1 MLKTTQTASSYN
13 RRLRRFL
20 LLTMLLAA
28 CFVVSFGDVVSA
40 QTISRE
46 QLVFLTAEWKG
57 ERFSDGRP
65 KVPDGVLARM
75 RKVSIEEAWG
85 YLRSHGYQSQFEGDW
100 KTIHNDV
107 PVVGRALT
115 AQYMPARA
123 ELAKRML
130 DRGHQEGRIGAMNSW
145 PIDALQPGD
154 VYVADGFGKIHDGTL
169 IGDNLGNSIFAKSG
183 NGVVFD
189 GSVRDLAGLSEINGF
204 NAFVRG
210 WDPTAIRDMMLM
222 GLNTPVRIGHV
233 TVLPGDVVLAKR
245 EGVIFIPAH
254 LAEAVVDQAE
264 RIMLRDRF
272 GHQRLREG
280 TYTPGQIDT
289 RWTKEIEADFTT
301 WLSQNKDR
309 LDVPRATIEALI
321 RERSPS
327 SKSPPGGQAVEG
339 RNSGRLASRI
349 SSAIADGTS
358 PAHGRAICG
367 VWESINDDHY
377 DDAQHATMLPRRR
390 LAQPPRPAQIGGPCR
405 PFAGCDDACSP

>member
-1 MLKTTQTASSYN
+1 MKKTTKTASSNN
-13 RRLRRFL
+13 RRKRRV
-20 LLTMLLAA
+20 MLMTTSLVA
-28 CFVVSFGDVVSA
+28 CFVVSFGDVVPA

-57 ERFSDGRP
+57 ERFPDGRP
-65 KVPDGVLARM
+65 KVPDLVLARM

-85 YLRSHGYQSQFEGDW
+85 FVRSHGYQSQFEGDW

-123 ELAKRML
+123 ELARRML
-130 DRGHQEGRIGAMNSW
+130 DRGHQEGRVGAMNSW

-154 VYVADGFGKIHDGTL
+154 VYVADGFGKIHEGTL
-169 IGDNLGNSIFAKSG
+169 IGDNLGNAIFAKSG

-189 GSVRDLAGLSEINGF
+189 GSVRDLQGLAEINGF

-289 RWTKEIEADFTT
+289 RWTKEIEEDFTR
-301 WLSQNKDR
+301 WLLQNKDR

-327 SKSPPGGQAVEG
+327 GK
-339 RNSGRLASRI
+339 
-349 SSAIADGTS
+349 
-358 PAHGRAICG
+358 
-367 VWESINDDHY
+367 
-377 DDAQHATMLPRRR
+377 
-390 LAQPPRPAQIGGPCR
+390 
-405 PFAGCDDACSP
+405 

>member
-1 MLKTTQTASSYN
+1 MLKTTQIASSHN
-13 RRLRRFL
+13 RREQRVM
-20 LLTMLLAA
+20 LLTTSLMA
-28 CFVVSFGDVVSA
+28 CFVVSFGDVVPA

-75 RKVSIEEAWG
+75 RRVSIEEAWG
-85 YLRSHGYQSQFEGDW
+85 YLRSHGYPSQFEGDW
-100 KTIHNDV
+100 KMIHNDV

-115 AQYMPARA
+115 AQYMPARP
-123 ELAKRML
+123 ELARRML
-130 DRGHQEGRIGAMNSW
+130 DRGHQEGRVGAMNSW

-189 GSVRDLAGLSEINGF
+189 GSVRDLQGLSEIKGF

-233 TVLPGDVVLAKR
+233 TVLPGDVILAKR
-245 EGVIFIPAH
+245 EGVIFIPAQ
-254 LAEAVVDQAE
+254 LAEAVVEQAE

-289 RWTKEIEADFTT
+289 RWTREIEEDFTG
-301 WLSQNKDR
+301 WLMQNKDR
-309 LDVPRATIEALI
+309 LDVPRTTIEALI
-321 RERSPS
+321 RERSPRG
-327 SKSPPGGQAVEG
+327 K
-339 RNSGRLASRI
+339 
-349 SSAIADGTS
+349 
-358 PAHGRAICG
+358 
-367 VWESINDDHY
+367 
-377 DDAQHATMLPRRR
+377 
-390 LAQPPRPAQIGGPCR
+390 
-405 PFAGCDDACSP
+405 

>member
-1 MLKTTQTASSYN
+1 MQKATNTASFNN
-13 RRLRRFL
+13 RRFRRVL
-20 LLTMLLAA
+20 LLMTALAA
-28 CFVVSFGDVVSA
+28 CFVARFGNVALA

-57 ERFSDGRP
+57 ERFPDGRP
-65 KVPDGVLARM
+65 KVPDAVLARM
-75 RKVSIEEAWG
+75 KKVSIEEAWG

-100 KTIHNDV
+100 KTIHDDV

-123 ELAKRML
+123 ELARRIL
-130 DRGHQEGRIGAMNSW
+130 ERGHQEGRVGAMNSW
-145 PIDALQPGD
+145 PIDLLQPGD

-169 IGDNLGNSIFAKSG
+169 IGDNLGNSIYAKSG

-189 GSVRDLAGLSEINGF
+189 GSVRDLQGLSEISGF

-210 WDPTAIRDMMLM
+210 WDPTSIRDMMLM
-222 GLNTPVRIGHV
+222 GLNSPVRIGHA

-280 TYTPGQIDT
+280 TYTPGQIDG
-289 RWTKEIEADFTT
+289 RWTREIEADFTR
-301 WLSQNKDR
+301 WLNENKER

-321 RERSPS
+321 GERSPR
-327 SKSPPGGQAVEG
+327 SK
-339 RNSGRLASRI
+339 
-349 SSAIADGTS
+349 
-358 PAHGRAICG
+358 
-367 VWESINDDHY
+367 
-377 DDAQHATMLPRRR
+377 
-390 LAQPPRPAQIGGPCR
+390 
-405 PFAGCDDACSP
+405 

>member
-1 MLKTTQTASSYN
+1 MIETTETPLVES
-13 RRLRRFL
+13 RRSRRVKAG
-20 LLTMLLAA
+20 TAA
-28 CFVVSFGDVVSA
+28 CVACVVLCFPDLVPA
-40 QTISRE
+40 QTIARE

-57 ERFSDGRP
+57 ERFPDGRP
-65 KVPDGVLARM
+65 KVPDQILARM

-85 YLRSHGYQSQFEGDW
+85 FLRAHGYPSQFEGDW
-100 KTIHNDV
+100 KMIHDHV

-115 AQYMPARA
+115 AQYMPARP
-123 ELAKRML
+123 ELARRML
-130 DRGHQEGRIGAMNSW
+130 DRGHKEGRVGAMNSW

-154 VYVADGFGKIHDGTL
+154 VYVADGFGKIQDGTL

-189 GSVRDLAGLSEINGF
+189 GSIRDLQGLGEISGF

-210 WDPTAIRDMMLM
+210 WDPTSIRDMMLM
-222 GLNTPVRIGHV
+222 GLNTPIRIGHA

-289 RWTKEIEADFTT
+289 RWTKQIEEDFTR
-301 WLSQNKDR
+301 WLMQNKDS
-309 LDVPRATIEALI
+309 LDVPHATIEALI
-321 RERSPS
+321 RERST
-327 SKSPPGGQAVEG
+327 G
-339 RNSGRLASRI
+339 N
-349 SSAIADGTS
+349 
-358 PAHGRAICG
+358 
-367 VWESINDDHY
+367 N
-377 DDAQHATMLPRRR
+377 
-390 LAQPPRPAQIGGPCR
+390 
-405 PFAGCDDACSP
+405 

>member
-1 MLKTTQTASSYN
+1 MFKTTMAASSTHLRT
-13 RRLRRFL
+13 RRG
-20 LLTMLLAA
+20 TLAITSLVA
-28 CFVVSFGDVVSA
+28 CFVTSFGSVVPA

-57 ERFSDGRP
+57 DRFPDGRP
-65 KVPDGVLARM
+65 KVSDAVLARM

-85 YLRSHGYQSQFEGDW
+85 YLRSHGYPLQFEGDW
-100 KTIHNDV
+100 KTIHDNV

-115 AQYMPARA
+115 AQYVPARA

-130 DRGHQEGRIGAMNSW
+130 DRGHKEGRVGAMNSW

-154 VYVADGFGKIHDGTL
+154 VYVADGFGKIHEGTL

-189 GSVRDLAGLSEINGF
+189 GSVRDLQGLSEISGF

-289 RWTKEIEADFTT
+289 RWTQEIEADFTR
-301 WLSQNKDR
+301 WLLQNKDR

-327 SKSPPGGQAVEG
+327 SK
-339 RNSGRLASRI
+339 
-349 SSAIADGTS
+349 
-358 PAHGRAICG
+358 
-367 VWESINDDHY
+367 
-377 DDAQHATMLPRRR
+377 
-390 LAQPPRPAQIGGPCR
+390 
-405 PFAGCDDACSP
+405 